1 MIRSVSLSE
10 LPSFG
15 EDEVLN
21 NLTTVNYVFGPNGSG
36 KTSISRSLTPSL
48 NGIANDYSHV
58 KWGRESQTVKVY
70 NRDYVNKT
78 FTKAEERGV
87 FLLGEDS
94 KETFNQI
101 KELQDALQK
110 AEGKIENFRSM
121 IETAQ
126 KELEVMRK
134 DLRDKVWDRRSDIPE
149 VLRHEMTGLNGGRDR
164 CLELTLDKAAEF
176 PDRGEETFESLL
188 SKARVVFSN
197 EIDEQPP
204 IPPVPVLEWNE
215 GNLREALRTP
225 IVGSA
230 DVPLS
235 DMIERL
241 GISDWV
247 REGVEHFHDPRNSA
261 TLCPFCQQTPPQNLS
276 EQLTRLFDDTYQ
288 EKRSEIEQFKREL
301 EAFDQSLT
309 SYKKQNFDVLQY
321 GGGSAEIN
329 QAFETVE
336 VGLKSIAT
344 SLEQKMMK
352 PSDAIEVG
360 SVAQSHAVLVSIVDR
375 ANEEIKENNTIIR
388 TRKDQ
393 RSIIIDNA
401 WREFARGHLN
411 DLITTFLKEKE
422 KVDKKV
428 NGLQE
433 KIEQQEGFCQS
444 HESKLRQLRAQTTSS
459 EATIET
465 INEMLEMS
473 QFHSFKLAK
482 AHHTKDGYRIVRDD
496 AQTADI
502 ATLSEGERTF
512 VTFLYFYHSLSEVK
526 QEGETEK
533 ICAIIDDPISSLDGD
548 IMFVV
553 SALTRDLIQKVRQQK
568 HDRVSQVFL
577 LTHNT
582 RFHEEVSYNHKGEE
596 SPEVKFYRIKK
607 FSPEPN
613 QMQDC
618 GRKNPIR
625 SAYQELWDEV
635 AAARLCPDS
644 RRPWLPNILR
654 RILESYFSTLGGQR
668 NLYEIGEGLPPSEKA
683 LHDALIAWSH
693 SGSHTI
699 VGAEVYAQSSVSNER
714 WLEAFE
720 RVFQKTSNGAHW
732 GHFEMMMREA
742 EKYVQ

>member
-1 MIRSVSLSE
+1 MIRSVSLFE

-15 EDEVLN
+15 DKEVLDE
-21 NLTTVNYVFGPNGSG
+21 LATINYIFGPNGSG
-36 KTSISRSLTPSL
+36 KTSISRSLTQSI
-48 NGIANDYSHV
+48 NGIDNDYSHV
-58 KWGRESQTVKVY
+58 EWGREPKTVKVY
-70 NRDYVNKT
+70 NRDYVNQT

-101 KELQDALQK
+101 KELQNDLQK
-110 AEGKIENFRSM
+110 VEGKIENLQGA
-121 IETAQ
+121 IEIT
-126 KELEVMRK
+126 KNDLEAKRE
-134 DLRDKVWDRRSDIPE
+134 DLRDKVWERRSVIPE
-149 VLRHEMTGLNGGRDR
+149 KLKSKMTGLNGSRDR
-164 CLELTLDKAAEF
+164 CLELALDKADKF
-176 PDRGEETFESLL
+176 PNRGEETFESLTR
-188 SKARVVFSN
+188 KADVAFS
-197 EIDEQPP
+197 DETDEKPP
-204 IPPVPVLEWNE
+204 ILPVPILEWDE
-215 GNLREALRTP
+215 GNLLEALRTP

-241 GISDWV
+241 DISDWV
-247 REGVEHFHDPRNSA
+247 REGMEHFHDPRNSGM
-261 TLCPFCQQTPPQNLS
+261 LCPFCQQTAPQNLG
-276 EQLTRLFDDTYQ
+276 EQLARLFDDTYQ
-288 EKRSEIEQFKREL
+288 EKRGEIEQFQREL
-301 EAFDQSLT
+301 EAFVQALA
-309 SYKKQNFDVLQY
+309 SYKNQNFDVLQY
-321 GGGSAEIN
+321 GGGSVEVN
-329 QAFETVE
+329 QAFEGVE

-352 PSDAIEVG
+352 PSDSIEVG
-360 SVAQSHAVLVSIVDR
+360 SVSQSHAVLVSIVDR
-375 ANEEIKENNTIIR
+375 ANEEIAKNNTIIR
-388 TRKDQ
+388 TRKNQ

-401 WREFARGHLN
+401 WREFVRGHVN

-422 KVDKKV
+422 KIDKKV

-433 KIEQQEGFCQS
+433 RIEQQEGLRQS
-444 HESKLRQLRAQTTSS
+444 YESELRQLRAQTTSS

-465 INEMLEMS
+465 INQMLEMS
-473 QFHSFKLAK
+473 QFYSFKLAK
-482 AHHTKDGYRIVRDD
+482 AHKTKDGYRIVRDD

-526 QEGETEK
+526 QEGESEK

-553 SALTRDLIQKVRQQK
+553 SALTRDLIKRVRQQT
-568 HDRVSQVFL
+568 HDRVSQVLL
-577 LTHNT
+577 LTHNA

-596 SPEVKFYRIKK
+596 SPQVKFYRIKK
-607 FSPEPN
+607 FAPEPN

-635 AAARLCPDS
+635 AAARLRPES
-644 RRPWLPNILR
+644 RMPWLPNILR
-654 RILESYFSTLGGQR
+654 RILESYFSTLGGQS
-668 NLYEIGEGLPPSEKA
+668 NLYKIGEGLPPSEKA

-720 RVFQKTSNGAHW
+720 RVFRKTSNGAHL

-742 EKYVQ
+742 RKYV

>member
-1 MIRSVSLSE
+1 MIKSVSLSQ

-15 EDEVLN
+15 DKEVLD
-21 NLTTVNYVFGPNGSG
+21 NLATINYVFGPNGSG
-36 KTSISRSLTPSL
+36 KTSISRSLAPSL
-48 NGIANDYSHV
+48 NGIDKDYSHV
-58 KWGRESQTVKVY
+58 QWTSGAQTVKVY

-110 AEGKIENFRSM
+110 AEEKIGNSRNT
-121 IETAQ
+121 IETA
-126 KELEVMRK
+126 KNELEAKRK
-134 DLRDKVWDRRSDIPE
+134 DLRDKVWERRSDIPE
-149 VLRHEMTGLNGGRDR
+149 VLRREMTGLNGGRDR

-176 PDRGEETFESLL
+176 PNRGEETFESLV

-197 EIDEQPP
+197 EIDEQPS
-204 IPPVPVLEWNE
+204 ILPVPVLEWDE

-261 TLCPFCQQTPPQNLS
+261 TLCPFCQQTAPQNLG
-276 EQLTRLFDDTYQ
+276 EQLGRLFDDTYQ
-288 EKRSEIEQFKREL
+288 EKRGEIEQFQREL
-301 EAFDQSLT
+301 DAFVQSLS
-309 SYKKQNFDVLQY
+309 SYKKQNLDVLQY
-321 GGGSAEIN
+321 GGGSVEIN
-329 QAFETVE
+329 QAFEAVE
-336 VGLKSIAT
+336 VDLKSITT

-375 ANEEIKENNTIIR
+375 ANEEIKKNNTIIR
-388 TRKDQ
+388 NRKDQ

-401 WREFARGHLN
+401 WREFVRGHVN

-422 KVDKKV
+422 IADTMV
-428 NGLQE
+428 NGLQ
-433 KIEQQEGFCQS
+433 KSIEQQEGFRKS
-444 HESKLRQLRAQTTSS
+444 YESELRQLRAQTTSS

-473 QFHSFKLAK
+473 QFHNFKLAK
-482 AHHTKDGYRIVRDD
+482 ARHTKDGYRIVRDD

-553 SALTRDLIQKVRQQK
+553 SALTRDLIRSVRQKK
-568 HDRVSQVFL
+568 HDRVSQVLL

-582 RFHEEVSYNHKGEE
+582 RFHEEVSYSHKGEE
-596 SPEVKFYRIKK
+596 SSEVKFYRIRK

-613 QMQDC
+613 QMKDC

-635 AAARLCPDS
+635 ATAQLYPDAPM
-644 RRPWLPNILR
+644 PWLPNILR
-654 RILESYFSTLGGQR
+654 RILESYFSTLGGQG
-668 NLYEIGEGLPPSEKA
+668 NLYEIGEGLEPPEKA

-693 SGSHTI
+693 RGSHTI
-699 VGAEVYAQSSVSNER
+699 VGAEVYAQSSVSNKR

-742 EKYVQ
+742 EKYVS

>member
-1 MIRSVSLSE
+1 MIKSVSLSE

-15 EDEVLN
+15 DKEVLD
-21 NLTTVNYVFGPNGSG
+21 NLATINYVFGPNGSG
-36 KTSISRSLTPSL
+36 KTSISRSLAPSL
-48 NGIANDYSHV
+48 NGIDKDYSHV
-58 KWGRESQTVKVY
+58 QWTSGPQTVKVY

-87 FLLGEDS
+87 FLLGENS
-94 KETFNQI
+94 KETFNRI
-101 KELQDALQK
+101 EKLQDDLQK
-110 AEGKIENFRSM
+110 AEEKIGSSRSA

-126 KELEVMRK
+126 EELEVKRE
-134 DLRDKVWDRRSDIPE
+134 DLRDKVWERRSDIPE
-149 VLRHEMTGLNGGRDR
+149 VLRREMTGLNGGRDR

-176 PDRGEETFESLL
+176 PNRGEETFESLAPKAHVAF
-188 SKARVVFSN
+188 SK
-197 EIDEQPP
+197 EIDEQPS
-204 IPPVPVLEWNE
+204 ILPVPVLEWDE

-247 REGVEHFHDPRNSA
+247 REGVEHFHDPRNSG
-261 TLCPFCQQTPPQNLS
+261 TLCPFCQQTAPQHLG
-276 EQLTRLFDDTYQ
+276 EQLARLFDDTYQ
-288 EKRSEIEQFKREL
+288 EKRGEIEQFQREL
-301 EAFDQSLT
+301 EAFVQSLT
-309 SYKKQNFDVLQY
+309 SYKKQNLDVLKY
-321 GGGSAEIN
+321 GGGSVEIN
-329 QAFETVE
+329 QAFEAVE

-375 ANEEIKENNTIIR
+375 ANEEIEKNNTIIR

-401 WREFARGHLN
+401 WREFVRGHVN
-411 DLITTFLKEKE
+411 DLITTFLGEKE
-422 KVDKKV
+422 KVDKQV

-433 KIEQQEGFCQS
+433 RIEQQEGLCQS
-444 HESKLRQLRAQTTSS
+444 YESELRQLRAQTTSS

-482 AHHTKDGYRIVRDD
+482 AHHTKDGYRIVRDN

-512 VTFLYFYHSLSEVK
+512 VTFLYFYHSLSEVR
-526 QEGETEK
+526 QDEETEK
-533 ICAIIDDPISSLDGD
+533 ICAIIDDPVSSLDGD

-553 SALTRDLIQKVRQQK
+553 SALTRDLIQKVRQKK
-568 HDRVSQVFL
+568 HDRVSQVLL

-582 RFHEEVSYNHKGEE
+582 RFHEEVSYSHKGEE
-596 SPEVKFYRIKK
+596 SPKVKFYRIRK

-613 QMQDC
+613 QMKDC

-635 AAARLCPDS
+635 ATAQLYPDS
-644 RRPWLPNILR
+644 RTPWLPNILR
-654 RILESYFSTLGGQR
+654 RILESYFSTLGGQG
-668 NLYEIGEGLPPSEKA
+668 NLYKIGEGLEPPEKT

-693 SGSHTI
+693 GGSHTI
-699 VGAEVYAQSSVSNER
+699 VGAEVYAQSSVSNKR

-742 EKYVQ
+742 KKYV

>member
-1 MIRSVSLSE
+1 MIKSVSLSQ

-15 EDEVLN
+15 DKEVLD
-21 NLTTVNYVFGPNGSG
+21 NLATINYVFGPNGSG
-36 KTSISRSLTPSL
+36 KTSISRSLAPSL
-48 NGIANDYSHV
+48 NGIDKDYSHV
-58 KWGRESQTVKVY
+58 QWTSGAQTVKVY

-110 AEGKIENFRSM
+110 AEEKIGNSRNT
-121 IETAQ
+121 IETA
-126 KELEVMRK
+126 KNELEAKRK
-134 DLRDKVWDRRSDIPE
+134 DLRDKVWERRSDIPE
-149 VLRHEMTGLNGGRDR
+149 VLRREMTGLNGGRDR

-176 PDRGEETFESLL
+176 PNRGEETFESLV

-197 EIDEQPP
+197 EIDEQPS
-204 IPPVPVLEWNE
+204 ILPVPVLEWDE

-261 TLCPFCQQTPPQNLS
+261 TLCPFCQQTAPQNLG
-276 EQLTRLFDDTYQ
+276 EQLGRLFDDTYQ
-288 EKRSEIEQFKREL
+288 EKRGEIEQFQREL
-301 EAFDQSLT
+301 DAFVQSLS
-309 SYKKQNFDVLQY
+309 SYKKQNLDVLQY
-321 GGGSAEIN
+321 GGGSVEIN
-329 QAFETVE
+329 QAFEAVE
-336 VGLKSIAT
+336 VDLKSITT

-375 ANEEIKENNTIIR
+375 ANEEIKKNNTIIR
-388 TRKDQ
+388 NRKDQ

-401 WREFARGHLN
+401 WREFVRGHVN

-422 KVDKKV
+422 IADKMV
-428 NGLQE
+428 NGLQ
-433 KIEQQEGFCQS
+433 KSIEQQEGFRQS
-444 HESKLRQLRAQTTSS
+444 YESELRQLRAQTTSS

-473 QFHSFKLAK
+473 QFHNFKLAK
-482 AHHTKDGYRIVRDD
+482 ARHTKDGYRIVRDD

-553 SALTRDLIQKVRQQK
+553 SALTRDLIRSVRQK
-568 HDRVSQVFL
+568 
-577 LTHNT
+577 NT
-582 RFHEEVSYNHKGEE
+582 TE
-596 SPEVKFYRIKK
+596 SRKC
-607 FSPEPN
+607 FS
-613 QMQDC
+613 
-618 GRKNPIR
+618 
-625 SAYQELWDEV
+625 
-635 AAARLCPDS
+635 
-644 RRPWLPNILR
+644 
-654 RILESYFSTLGGQR
+654 
-668 NLYEIGEGLPPSEKA
+668 
-683 LHDALIAWSH
+683 
-693 SGSHTI
+693 
-699 VGAEVYAQSSVSNER
+699 
-714 WLEAFE
+714 
-720 RVFQKTSNGAHW
+720 
-732 GHFEMMMREA
+732 
-742 EKYVQ
+742 